1 MCVSFILSCILLK
14 QPKLNLNA
22 FTSAT
27 FFSPGC
33 PPVAIIKGGG
43 VEGTISQY
51 ISDSFVFSALT
62 LSSVTMKQTPSML
75 YVHAKLTVVD
85 L

>member
-1 MCVSFILSCILLK
+1 MSYIFFPRVSSYCYN
-14 QPKLNLNA
+14 Q
-22 FTSAT
+22 
-27 FFSPGC
+27 
-33 PPVAIIKGGG
+33 GGG
-43 VEGTISQY
+43 VEGAISQY